1 MNMKKFSILALIAL
15 CLSACNKQGV
25 RINGQFADRTDT
37 PVYLE
42 IITPGRAAVV
52 DSTMTNDKGNF
63 RFRIKLADQDPT
75 IYNIRVGKEFIP
87 LIVAPGE
94 NIKIKSVGR
103 LSQNYMLEGSPESE
117 SVQQISTLLN
127 TGAAD
132 LTDISKNY
140 MNSEDEDE
148 RKQLTAD
155 YLKRYYAIKRGHI
168 EFIVRNASSLAG
180 IYALYQRLPGDEELF
195 NGDGDI
201 VYYRMVADSV
211 SRTYPESKYLAA
223 LQNEIASFDDSYK
236 FSNELAE
243 KLANPVG
250 FPPITLPNIYG
261 QKVNLED
268 VVAKNKVTL
277 VHFWKADLK
286 DASVQNAELKT
297 IYKEYKTLGLE
308 IFQVSLDT
316 SKPAW
321 VAAVQNQQL
330 PWISLCDFRGAACP
344 AYTAYNITALPA
356 TFLIN
361 SEGDMVGKDLFGG
374 ALISKLNELLQ

>member
-1 MNMKKFSILALIAL
+1 MKKFSILALIAL
-15 CLSACNKQGV
+15 CLGACNKNSV
-25 RINGQFADRTDT
+25 RIHGQFADRTNT
-37 PVYLE
+37 AVYLE
-42 IITPGRAAVV
+42 IITPGRTAVV
-52 DSTMTNDKGNF
+52 DSTTTNDKGNF

-87 LIVAPGE
+87 MIVAPGE
-94 NIKIKSVGR
+94 NIKLSSVGQ

-140 MNSEDEDE
+140 MNSEDEAE

-155 YLKRYYAIKRGHI
+155 YLKRYYAIKRSHI

-180 IYALYQRLPGDEELF
+180 IYALYQRLPGDEVLF
-195 NGDGDI
+195 NGEGDI

-223 LQNEIASFDDSYK
+223 LQNEITSFDDSYK
-236 FSNELAE
+236 LSNELAE

-261 QKVNLED
+261 QKVKLED

-277 VHFWKADLK
+277 VYFWKADLK
-286 DASVQNAELKT
+286 DAAVQNAELRT
-297 IYKEYKTLGLE
+297 IYKEYKKLGLE

-316 SKPAW
+316 SKPDW
-321 VAAVQNQQL
+321 VAAVQKQQL

-344 AYTAYNITALPA
+344 AYTAYNITSLPA
-356 TFLIN
+356 TFLIDG
-361 SEGDMVGKDLFGG
+361 EGNLVGKDLFGG